1 MKQYLTAQGLLED
14 AFRLGAEIL
23 NSGFRP
29 TFIIAVWRGGA
40 PVGIAVQ
47 EDNTVACCF
56 EPTDLNTFMEVLE
69 SPESAE
75 AMGTDGVKR
84 DTVKLYVIDREFQ
97 P

>member
-1 MKQYLTAQGLLED
+1 MAKVIITAEVED
-14 AFRLGAEIL
+14 VAHWERNFRTHGEL
-23 NSGFRP
+23 FRSQ
-29 TFIIAVWRGGA
+29 TVTT

-69 SPESAE
+69 SPETVE
-75 AMGTDGVKR
+75 AMSADRVKR

>member
-1 MKQYLTAQGLLED
+1 MAKVIITAEVED
-14 AFRLGAEIL
+14 VAHWELNFRTHGEL
-23 NSGFRP
+23 FRSQ
-29 TFIIAVWRGGA
+29 TVTT

-69 SPESAE
+69 SPETAE
-75 AMGTDGVKR
+75 AMSADRVKR

>member
-1 MKQYLTAQGLLED
+1 MSPIGNKVSGPMVNSLEV
-14 AFRLGAEIL
+14 
-23 NSGFRP
+23 RP
-29 TFIIAVWRGGA
+29 VTT

-75 AMGTDGVKR
+75 AMGTDSVKR

>member
-1 MKQYLTAQGLLED
+1 MSRIGNEISEPMVNSLEV
-14 AFRLGAEIL
+14 RR
-23 NSGFRP
+23 SP
-29 TFIIAVWRGGA
+29 H

-69 SPESAE
+69 SPETAE
-75 AMGTDGVKR
+75 AMSADRVKR

>member
-1 MKQYLTAQGLLED
+1 MAKVIITAEVKD
-14 AFRLGAEIL
+14 VTHWERSFRTHGELFK
-23 NSGFRP
+23 SQ
-29 TFIIAVWRGGA
+29 TVTT

-56 EPTDLNTFMEVLE
+56 EPTDLNSFMEVLE
-69 SPESAE
+69 SPETTE
-75 AMGTDGVKR
+75 AMSADGVKR

>member
-1 MKQYLTAQGLLED
+1 MAKVIITAEVED
-14 AFRLGAEIL
+14 VAHWEQSFRTHGEL
-23 NSGFRP
+23 FRSQTVTP
-29 TFIIAVWRGGA
+29 

-56 EPTDLNTFMEVLE
+56 EPADLNTFMEVLE
-69 SPESAE
+69 SPGTAE
-75 AMGTDGVKR
+75 AMSTDGVKR